1 MRIFVWRNIVYIAML
16 SCLAAPTLG
25 AATKKEPSE
34 KQTVENV
41 ELLLPPSLS
50 GQSVEVAVAL
60 YVTNF
65 VAIDETKETFEVSG
79 YLTAKWKD
87 PRLAL
92 PFGATEQKKRILSS
106 G

>member
-1 MRIFVWRNIVYIAML
+1 MRIFVWRNIIYIAML

-60 YVTNF
+60 YVPNF
-65 VAIDETKETFEVSG
+65 VAIDETKDTFEVS
-79 YLTAKWKD
+79 
-87 PRLAL
+87 
-92 PFGATEQKKRILSS
+92 
-106 G
+106 